1 MAEDL
6 LARVVGEIRERRQAA
21 QAAYEESR
29 RLERALA
36 ALGSETSAIAG
47 SVTEGPR
54 REQRPARRRRRAA
67 PGANREAIL
76 AAVRERPGASAGEI
90 AQATGI
96 ARSTVSP
103 TLSRLIAAGAVERT
117 ELPSGGVGFRPAA
130 QGTREAAGGSDGNHV
145 SPAEESAQSSE

>member
-6 LARVVGEIRERRQAA
+6 LARVRREIRERRQAA

-36 ALGSETSAIAG
+36 ALGSEPSATAL
-47 SVTEGPR
+47 SGPDSAR
-54 REQRPARRRRRAA
+54 PPRRPARRRRRAA
-67 PGANREAIL
+67 QGANREAIL
-76 AAVRERPGASAGEI
+76 AVVRERPGVSAGEI

-103 TLSRLIAAGAVERT
+103 TLSRLIAAGVERT
-117 ELPSGGVGFRPAA
+117 ELPAGGAGFRLGADDGAA
-130 QGTREAAGGSDGNHV
+130 AAAGGVDGDAALA
-145 SPAEESAQSSE
+145 AELARAAE

>member
-6 LARVVGEIRERRQAA
+6 LAREIRERRQAA

-36 ALGSETSAIAG
+36 ALGSEPSATAG
-47 SVTEGPR
+47 SVPDSARPPR
-54 REQRPARRRRRAA
+54 RPARRRRRAA

-76 AAVRERPGASAGEI
+76 AVVRERPGVSAGEI

-103 TLSRLIAAGAVERT
+103 TLSRLIATGAAERT
-117 ELPSGGVGFRPAA
+117 ELPAGGVGFRLGADEGAA
-130 QGTREAAGGSDGNHV
+130 AVAGGVGGDAALA
-145 SPAEESAQSSE
+145 AELARAVE